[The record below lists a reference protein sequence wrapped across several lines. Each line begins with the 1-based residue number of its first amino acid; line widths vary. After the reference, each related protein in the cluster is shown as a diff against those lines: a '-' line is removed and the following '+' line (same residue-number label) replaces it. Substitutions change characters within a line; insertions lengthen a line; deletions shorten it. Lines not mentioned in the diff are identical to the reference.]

1 MNEDCIHFQAFLGS
15 LMGDKVVAD
24 HLPGELLDF
33 LRGLD
38 NLNTALESATK
49 VSYAE
54 YSGYP
59 FHDLQHAPGP

>member
-1 MNEDCIHFQAFLGS
+1 
-15 LMGDKVVAD
+15 MGDKVVAD